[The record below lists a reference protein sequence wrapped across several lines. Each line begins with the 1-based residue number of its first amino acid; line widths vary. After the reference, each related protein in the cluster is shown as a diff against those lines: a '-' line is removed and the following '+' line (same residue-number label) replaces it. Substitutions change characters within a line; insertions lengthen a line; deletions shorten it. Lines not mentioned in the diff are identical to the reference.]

1 MAKRLGRPSKKR
13 QGQDRLSF
21 SQGKLRSGRSRAC
34 GAARYLAAEKQWN
47 AQAPRHVRDVIAANS
62 RNASKHGRL
71 LFFQHRYVEDAAEL
85 YLRTLQEHLVHELPK
100 EGVTLVTGCGS
111 QAQLDRVIVRLA
123 ALKGSVVDDFYL
135 WPPAQ
140 RGTLGAVQT
149 TVLRPHSGPDSNAGF

>member
-1 MAKRLGRPSKKR
+1 MA
-13 QGQDRLSF
+13 
-21 SQGKLRSGRSRAC
+21 
-34 GAARYLAAEKQWN
+34 EM
-47 AQAPRHVRDVIAANS
+47 VITIQFGCA
-62 RNASKHGRL
+62 
-71 LFFQHRYVEDAAEL
+71 
-85 YLRTLQEHLVHELPK
+85 VHELPK

-149 TVLRPHSGPDSNAGF
+149 TVLRPHSGPDSNAGEPHCNIS